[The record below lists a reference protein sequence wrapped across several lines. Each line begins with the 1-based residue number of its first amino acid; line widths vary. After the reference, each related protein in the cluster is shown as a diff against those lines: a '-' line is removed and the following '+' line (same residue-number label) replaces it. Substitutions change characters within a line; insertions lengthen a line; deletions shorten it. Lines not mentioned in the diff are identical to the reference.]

1 MTGIELL
8 TLPAAIG
15 GGSITTG
22 TVLTGLSAA
31 VGALGAISSGRQ
43 QAAANRYNAQVAEQN
58 AERAVLT
65 SEAEAAREGDRNRRR
80 LATSANA
87 FGASG
92 LDMTGTP
99 LDVMADLASEAALDE
114 QIIRWRGRTQAAR
127 FQSQAAQDRAAAQR
141 ATTAGFGQAGATL
154 LTAGAR
160 LGAGLGGGGKAP
172 GGMFNGGT
180 YTNPLTGLRVG
191 GV

>member
-1 MTGIELL
+1 MTGIELFA
-8 TLPAAIG
+8 LPAAIG
-15 GGSITTG
+15 GGAVTTG
-22 TVLTGLSAA
+22 TVLTGLSAL
-31 VGALGAISSGRQ
+31 VGAAGAISSGRQ

-80 LATSANA
+80 LASSANA

-92 LDMTGTP
+92 LALEGTP

-114 QIIRWRGRTQAAR
+114 QIIRWRGRTQAQGLR
-127 FQSQAAQDRAAAQR
+127 TQAAQDRAAASR
-141 ATTAGFGQAGATL
+141 ATTAGYAQAGATL

-160 LGAGLGGGGKAP
+160 LGSGLGSGRAVTAPPRPTGSSGGALG
-172 GGMFNGGT
+172 
-180 YTNPLTGLRVG
+180 
-191 GV
+191 